1 MGLDLS
7 LWIPPTL
14 RKQTRVWPIPELG
27 RRGPVNKGDKS
38 MSQGHRSQLQAPGGQ
53 MGASLHV
60 KINKVDSDLQKR
72 FEVAKIV
79 INAIDQTDT

>member
-1 MGLDLS
+1 
-7 LWIPPTL
+7 
-14 RKQTRVWPIPELG
+14 
-27 RRGPVNKGDKS
+27 